1 MPSVEVDVGSGAG
14 AAARADAESEETQ
27 MADSRLAQKS
37 LALDWVFGVGD
48 KVDSLQTETCDAVV
62 YTAEHTCVIYSPS
75 SGKMRMLQAHCNAI
89 TALATTADKS
99 VVATADA
106 GPGSFIVLWDTD
118 SATPLRSI
126 SPPRHSGVL
135 AMDFSPDGTLLA
147 TVRCAPFAHLVSF
160 VPGRGG
166 GGRPAEQD

>member
-1 MPSVEVDVGSGAG
+1 MTAGVQGNGRAADG
-14 AAARADAESEETQ
+14 AAAETQ
-27 MADSRLAQKS
+27 TADSQLAQKS

-48 KVDSLQTETCDAVV
+48 KVDSLQTATCDAVV

-89 TALATTADKS
+89 TALATTTDKS

-106 GPGSFIVLWDTD
+106 GPGAFIVLWDTD

-135 AMDFSPDGTLLA
+135 AMDFSPDGKLLA
-147 TVRCAPFAHLVSF
+147 TVRCASVSS
-160 VPGRGG
+160 
-166 GGRPAEQD
+166 